1 MCSSILVER
10 SIVSLEQKRGRSMNK
25 IDLLELCREVK
36 INNPALLITR
46 ENGQKIY
53 SVLQKR
59 IEAIKE
65 SESPIMVIFPKN
77 QLMDVSFADEV
88 VIRIGQ
94 EVRMSRYGLG
104 QGLILKGLG
113 EDSIKNL
120 DAAIKLQN
128 LKIAFLVIR
137 TSGEWDCIG
146 QLEKNLRDTLNLLYE
161 KEHLTALEL
170 VKQLGLAI
178 NTASTRLKR
187 LYDLH
192 LIKRDFEITENGLQY
207 IYHFWNLEKNH
218 D

>member
-94 EVRMSRYGLG
+94 EVRMSRYGPG

-207 IYHFWNLEKNH
+207 IYHFWNLEKNY

>member
-10 SIVSLEQKRGRSMNK
+10 STVSLEQKRGRSMKK
-25 IDLLELCREVK
+25 IDLLEVCREVK

-94 EVRMSRYGLG
+94 EVRMSRYGPG